1 MLNTSEPT
9 PSELKTPEALIT
21 ALRRQP
27 VLVVLRAE
35 QPLALRPALARLD
48 GLGVRHVEIA
58 WSPHHFNWSAQ
69 CRQLAAEFPA
79 LCIGA
84 ASVCSIAA
92 LQAVADAGLS
102 FAVSPVLQPALLRHA
117 AQLGLT
123 LVPGVFSPS
132 EVSAA
137 MALGCAM
144 VKLFPATSLGPSYW
158 RRLAGP
164 LGPLPFCIAAGG
176 LGPAD
181 LPVWLASGVDAVAL
195 GGELSDGS
203 AWTALGSWI
212 ASQAR

>member
-1 MLNTSEPT
+1 LLNTSEPK
-9 PSELKTPEALIT
+9 PSELNTPEALIT

-35 QPLALRPALARLD
+35 QPLALRSTLEQLD

-58 WSPHHFNWSAQ
+58 WSPHQSNWSAQ
-69 CRQLAAEFPA
+69 CRQLAAAFPA
-79 LCIGA
+79 LCFGA
-84 ASVCSIAA
+84 ASVCSPAA
-92 LQAVADAGLS
+92 LQAVVDAGLS
-102 FAVSPVLQPALLRHA
+102 FAVSPVFQPALLQQA

-144 VKLFPATSLGPSYW
+144 VKLFPAASVGPSYW

-181 LPVWLASGVDAVAL
+181 LPVWLAAGVDAVAL
-195 GGELSDGS
+195 GGQLSDAS
-203 AWTALGSWI
+203 ALTALGTWI
-212 ASQAR
+212 AAQTR

>member
-1 MLNTSEPT
+1 
-9 PSELKTPEALIT
+9 LIS

-35 QPLALRPALARLD
+35 QPLALGTTLTRLD
-48 GLGVRHVEIA
+48 RLGVRHVEIA
-58 WSPHHFNWSAQ
+58 WSPHHATWSAH
-69 CRQLAAEFPA
+69 CRELVAAFPS
-79 LCIGA
+79 LCFGA
-84 ASVCSIAA
+84 ASVCSAAA
-92 LQAVADAGLS
+92 LQAVAEAGMS
-102 FAVSPVLQPALLRHA
+102 FAVSPVLQPDLLQHA

-144 VKLFPATSLGPSYW
+144 VKLFPAASLGPAYW

-181 LPVWLASGVDAVAL
+181 LPLWLASGIDAVAI
-195 GGELSDGS
+195 GGELNAAS
-203 AWTALGSWI
+203 AWTDLGGWI

>member
-1 MLNTSEPT
+1 
-9 PSELKTPEALIT
+9 LIT

-35 QPLALRPALARLD
+35 QPLALRSTLARLD
-48 GLGVRHVEIA
+48 DLGVRHVEIA
-58 WSPHHFNWSAQ
+58 WSPQHANWSAQ
-69 CRQLAAEFPA
+69 CRELVAAFPA
-79 LCIGA
+79 LCFGA
-84 ASVCSIAA
+84 ASVCTSEA

-102 FAVSPVLQPALLRHA
+102 FAVSPVLQPGLLRQA

-144 VKLFPATSLGPSYW
+144 VKLFPAASLGPAYW

-181 LPVWLASGVDAVAL
+181 LPLWLASGVDAVAI
-195 GGELSDGS
+195 GGELNAAS
-203 AWTALGSWI
+203 AWTTLGGWI
-212 ASQAR
+212 ASKTR